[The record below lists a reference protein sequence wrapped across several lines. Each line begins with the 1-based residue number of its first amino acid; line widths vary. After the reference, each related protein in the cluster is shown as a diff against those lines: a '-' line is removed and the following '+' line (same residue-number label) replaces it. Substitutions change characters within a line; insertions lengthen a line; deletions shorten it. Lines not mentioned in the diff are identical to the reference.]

1 LSEEII
7 VAMSIGAKPLPIPR
21 LEAGD
26 CLDQATF
33 HERYEAM
40 PSDFRAELIGGMVI
54 VPSPLSSEHAQYH
67 ALMMGWLT
75 NYWGATPGVR
85 AQDNATII
93 LGDTSEP
100 QPDGALVI
108 DWEYGGQTA
117 LSDHGYTV
125 GPPELIVEVASSS
138 ESIDLNA
145 KRHGYEHAG
154 VLEYV
159 VLVIRQQVVRWFV
172 LRQGVYQEVQADT
185 DGIFKSTVFP
195 GLWLHEDALC
205 QLDVP
210 RVMATL
216 YQGLAS
222 PEHAA
227 FVQQLQ
233 SRRETSR

>member
-1 LSEEII
+1 MAISTSAPR
-7 VAMSIGAKPLPIPR
+7 VASPLPR

-26 CLDQATF
+26 HLDQATF

-54 VPSPLSSEHAQYH
+54 VPSPLSSEHGVYH
-67 ALMMGWLT
+67 ALVMGWLT
-75 NYWGATPGVR
+75 TYWIATPGTR
-85 AQDNATII
+85 ARDNATAI

-108 DWEYGGQTA
+108 DPAYGGQSA
-117 LSDHGYTV
+117 LSDSGYAV

-138 ESIDLNA
+138 ESIDLNT
-145 KRHGYEHAG
+145 KRLDYERAG

-159 VLVIRQQVVRWFV
+159 VVVLRQRAVRWFV
-172 LRQGVYQEVQADT
+172 LQDGQFQEQQADT

-195 GLWLHEDALC
+195 GLWLQQTALL
-205 QLDVP
+205 QLEGP
-210 RVMATL
+210 QVMEAL
-216 YQGLAS
+216 RQGLEA
-222 PEHAA
+222 PEHAV

-233 SRRETSR
+233 SRRETSS